1 MHRIFSSV
9 TVTQIVRTTE
19 SMIWSRSDE
28 ERIADGAEL
37 SLCCYFTDWG
47 GRRRARSTVGQRS
60 ASSKTGK
67 SDLSEVSHLE
77 DTTLKIGPLRKKRQQ
92 TDSPLAGDKLL
103 AMISYKISRNQ

>member
-19 SMIWSRSDE
+19 LMIWSRSDE

-37 SLCCYFTDWG
+37 SLCRYFTDWG

-77 DTTLKIGPLRKKRQQ
+77 DTTLKIGLLGRNANKLIVHSNGR
-92 TDSPLAGDKLL
+92 TFSSELVHDK
-103 AMISYKISRNQ
+103 